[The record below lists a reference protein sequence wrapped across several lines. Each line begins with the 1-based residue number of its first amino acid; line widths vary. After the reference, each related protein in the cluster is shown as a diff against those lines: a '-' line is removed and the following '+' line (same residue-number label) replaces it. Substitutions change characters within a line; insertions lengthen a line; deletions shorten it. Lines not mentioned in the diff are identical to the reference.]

1 MNKSEKDSMIDYS
14 SGFTT
19 SINSFVVKFKNI
31 ILLVSII
38 GFVLSLIGINKLSVE
53 NKFIDYDKITYN
65 NEGNLTTMT
74 NAAKRNLKT
83 YLSQYRMLTDAIN
96 IKDGFVVNIGIDFDI
111 TVLPN
116 NNSKEVLLRC
126 IDAFKTEFNT
136 DNMSFY
142 SSIILKDL
150 YVMLASVKGVQSV
163 LDIKIYNKFYHFT
176 SFFDILL
183 AFVNLVNYKIYM
195 DDKLKNTE
203 NEAQII
209 RKEDLTRHNEKGIYM
224 RDDHCDWG
232 SSGMEALVE
241 QINDGN

>member
-1 MNKSEKDSMIDYS
+1 MVTKEDYIIRSLSLPSKFGSVAKAYVAGDEQMIDSEK
-14 SGFTT
+14 
-19 SINSFVVKFKNI
+19 
-31 ILLVSII
+31 
-38 GFVLSLIGINKLSVE
+38 SVD
-53 NKFIDYDKITYN
+53 NPLAVNLYTLTYN

-163 LDIKIYNKFYHFT
+163 LDIKIYNKFGTNYSSNRYNIETATYNEVIYPSLDPSVFEIKFPDT
-176 SFFDILL
+176 DI
-183 AFVNLVNYKIYM
+183 
-195 DDKLKNTE
+195 
-203 NEAQII
+203 
-209 RKEDLTRHNEKGIYM
+209 KGKVSTY
-224 RDDHCDWG
+224 
-232 SSGMEALVE
+232 
-241 QINDGN
+241 